1 MATKKAQEELALNM
15 ERWQKV
21 ELETVEFV
29 GKIIDQS
36 DNPIVKHVLRII
48 QRDSEMHHKTQQ
60 LILDTLRGTISLTP
74 EEIGTVWDLIEK
86 HIKMEEA
93 AVEMAET
100 CKRII
105 KDRSMPVQAYLIEYL
120 LQDEQKHDDLLEG
133 LGNIQKKMYPYG

>member
-1 MATKKAQEELALNM
+1 MSTKKAQEDLTSAM

-29 GKIIDQS
+29 GKIIEKT

-48 QRDSEMHHKTQQ
+48 QRDSEMHHKTQE
-60 LILDTLRGTISLTP
+60 LIVGTLRGTVSLTP
-74 EEIGTVWDLIEK
+74 EEIGVVWDLIER

-93 AVEMAET
+93 AVEMAEDA
-100 CKRII
+100 KRII
-105 KDRSMPVQAYLIEYL
+105 KDRSMPVQGYLIEYL
-120 LQDEQKHDDLLEG
+120 LQDEQKHDSLLEG